1 MYHDNCWYPAVGSGR
16 GILATHG
23 QLLVRRRDR
32 FFYIA
37 MAVVA
42 AALVFAGFAR
52 TYYLKGFFGNPPLT
66 PLVHL
71 HGFLFTCWLVLLLSQ
86 VTLVA
91 ANRTDLHRR
100 LGVAGGVLAGLMVLI
115 GTATA
120 IQAVKRGF
128 VPGNADAPPPP
139 LVFLVI
145 PLFDILVFAI
155 LVTAALY
162 YRRRSDIHKRLM
174 IIATIAILPPAIAR
188 LHFAFIRANG
198 PLAVFGLADLILL
211 ACIFYD
217 VVSHRRLHPAYLWG
231 GLLLIAS
238 HPLRLLLGGTGVWLA
253 LARWLTR

>member
-1 MYHDNCWYPAVGSGR
+1 
-16 GILATHG
+16 
-23 QLLVRRRDR
+23 
-32 FFYIA
+32 
-37 MAVVA
+37 
-42 AALVFAGFAR
+42 
-52 TYYLKGFFGNPPLT
+52 
-66 PLVHL
+66 
-71 HGFLFTCWLVLLLSQ
+71 
-86 VTLVA
+86 
-91 ANRTDLHRR
+91 
-100 LGVAGGVLAGLMVLI
+100 
-115 GTATA
+115 
-120 IQAVKRGF
+120 
-128 VPGNADAPPPP
+128 

-174 IIATIAILPPAIAR
+174 IIATIAILPPAIGR

-198 PLAVFGLADLILL
+198 PPAFFGLADLILL

-253 LARWLTR
+253 FARWLTR